1 MKQLKKAVVMAVLAV
16 TMFFASQL
24 EAKAWSALNAT
35 PETMVFGKGYELKI
49 WDMGNYYQYKM
60 HVPQSGMVS
69 FSVDSNGSTQHRI
82 YEASDINLENRLV
95 ERGHKNGLSNHNHYL
110 LAGDYI
116 VCFCPSFS
124 YNRNISFVAQFT
136 PSGET
141 KSESYRESNNMVGT
155 ATSYTIGQKVK
166 ALFALNDDRDI
177 YKLKVEKPGYLT
189 INCNSDLQSVNMQ
202 LVSEVEGVCYNQYGI
217 PVGVSKYKY
226 FVPKGT
232 HYLSFL
238 KNQNSTDGLYTF
250 SVEHSLMSVSKVKR
264 ATNLKGNKVKIS
276 WSKKSDVDGYQ
287 VQVALN
293 KKFTKGKKSKTLAV
307 TTGWYGKNPTNH
319 TFAKLK
325 KGKYYYARV
334 RTYKL
339 CNGKKCY
346 SDWSSVKKFKVKK

>member
-24 EAKAWSALNAT
+24 EAKAWTVLNAT
-35 PETMVFGKGYELKI
+35 PETMVFGKGYEIKSLDFGKC
-49 WDMGNYYQYKM
+49 YQYKM

-69 FSVDSNGSTQHRI
+69 FSVDSNGSTYHQI
-82 YEASDINLENRLV
+82 FEASDIKYENHLV
-95 ERGHKNGLSNHNHYL
+95 EGSHKNGLSNHNYYL

-116 VCFCPSFS
+116 VHFV
-124 YNRNISFVAQFT
+124 NRRSNLSFVAQFT
-136 PSGET
+136 SSGET

-166 ALFALNDDRDI
+166 ALLAVNDDRDI

-232 HYLSFL
+232 YYLSFL
-238 KNQNSTDGLYTF
+238 RKSTDGFYTF

-264 ATNLKGNKVKIS
+264 ATNLKGEKVKIS

>member
-1 MKQLKKAVVMAVLAV
+1 MKQLKKAVVMAVLAM
-16 TMFFASQL
+16 TMVFALQQ
-24 EAKAWSALNAT
+24 ETKAWTCLNET
-35 PETMVFGKGYELKI
+35 PETMVFGKGYEHKS
-49 WDMGNYYQYKM
+49 MGWSTYYQYKM

-69 FSVDSNGSTQHRI
+69 FSVDSNELTHHTI
-82 YEASDINLENRLV
+82 YEASDINFENCLV
-95 ERGHKNGLSNHNHYL
+95 ESEHKYGLSNHNHYL

-116 VCFCPSFS
+116 VHFGTG
-124 YNRNISFVAQFT
+124 YKKERNFSFVAKFT

-155 ATSYTIGQKVK
+155 ATPYTIGQKVK
-166 ALFALNDDRDI
+166 ALLALNDDRDI
-177 YKLKVEKPGYLT
+177 YKLKVKKPGYLT
-189 INCNSDLQSVNMQ
+189 INCNSDLQSMNMQ
-202 LVSEVEGVCYNQYGI
+202 LVSEVAGVCYNHYGL

-232 HYLSFL
+232 YYLSFL
-238 KNQNSTDGLYTF
+238 KDSTNGFYTF
-250 SVEHSLMSVSKVKR
+250 SVKHSLMSVSKVKK
-264 ATNLKGNKVKIS
+264 ATNLKGKKAKIS

-293 KKFTKGKKSKTLAV
+293 KKFTKGIKSKTLAV
-307 TTGWYGKNPTNH
+307 TTGWYGNHPTNH

-339 CNGKKCY
+339 SNGKKCY

>member
-24 EAKAWSALNAT
+24 EAKAWTAMNDT
-35 PETMVFGKGYELKI
+35 PETIVFGKGYDKSLDFESSYL
-49 WDMGNYYQYKM
+49 YKM

-69 FSVDSNGSTQHRI
+69 FSVDSNGNTSHSI
-82 YEASDINLENRLV
+82 YEASDIKFENSLV
-95 ERGHKNGLSNHNHYL
+95 QRGHKYGLSNYNHYL

-116 VCFCPSFS
+116 VRFRSGCDWG
-124 YNRNISFVAQFT
+124 RKISFVAQFT

-166 ALFALNDDRDI
+166 ALLAVNDDRDI

-232 HYLSFL
+232 YYLSFL
-238 KNQNSTDGLYTF
+238 KDSTDGLYTF

>member
-24 EAKAWSALNAT
+24 EAKAWKCLNDT
-35 PETMVFGKGYELKI
+35 PETMVFGKGYEHK
-49 WDMGNYYQYKM
+49 DVDTYQYYQYKM

-69 FSVDSNGSTQHRI
+69 FSVDSNGVTRHMI
-82 YEASDINLENRLV
+82 YEASDINLENKLV
-95 ERGHKNGLSNHNHYL
+95 ENWHEDGLSNHNHYL

-116 VCFCPSFS
+116 VHFATG
-124 YNRNISFVAQFT
+124 YKWGRNFSFVAKFT
-136 PSGET
+136 SSGET

-189 INCNSDLQSVNMQ
+189 INCNSDLQSMDMQ
-202 LVSEVEGVCYNQYGI
+202 LVSEVGGVCYNQYGI

-232 HYLSFL
+232 YYLSFL
-238 KNQNSTDGLYTF
+238 KDSTDGFYTF

-264 ATNLKGNKVKIS
+264 ATNLKGEKVKIS